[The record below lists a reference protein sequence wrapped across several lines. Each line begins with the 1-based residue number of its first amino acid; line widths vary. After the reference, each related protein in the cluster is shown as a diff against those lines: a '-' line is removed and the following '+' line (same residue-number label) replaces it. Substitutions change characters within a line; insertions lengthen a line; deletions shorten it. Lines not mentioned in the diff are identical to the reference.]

1 MSRYLKMLPVM
12 LYPYAYL
19 IPLITLFA
27 TPAEGDNMA
36 NVYMFVFVYGI
47 IIHIVVLGM
56 AIYNAIVTANSSKYD
71 AFLDSQLNL
80 ITKGVQIP
88 AYIFHFVLAL
98 VGLGMSIWGIGV
110 IAFAIIVD
118 FLSILMTGISSI
130 GLHVRLGK
138 DKIVKKKTAFWLG
151 FGSFIYCIDVGIAI
165 FDFVYTMKWKYDQ
178 SKKNAIPGTSVS
190 N

>member
-56 AIYNAIVTANSSKYD
+56 AIYNAIVTANSSKPKRR
-71 AFLDSQLNL
+71 LVVP
-80 ITKGVQIP
+80 TKPRSRIGQAIVSLQETMED
-88 AYIFHFVLAL
+88 
-98 VGLGMSIWGIGV
+98 LGDMVTPKARRHG
-110 IAFAIIVD
+110 AA
-118 FLSILMTGISSI
+118 
-130 GLHVRLGK
+130 
-138 DKIVKKKTAFWLG
+138 
-151 FGSFIYCIDVGIAI
+151 
-165 FDFVYTMKWKYDQ
+165 
-178 SKKNAIPGTSVS
+178 
-190 N
+190 